1 MPSSNRFQQSS
12 PSEAGFVAKSYGG
25 MSGGATVGMHVDAMM
40 SSVVGS
46 SHHQL
51 PNTWLD
57 YHNNFEFD
65 PDAQQKQYDQLH
77 MNILETMKI
86 V

>member
-25 MSGGATVGMHVDAMM
+25 MSGGATMGMHVDAMM

-65 PDAQQKQYDQLH
+65 PDAQQK
-77 MNILETMKI
+77 
-86 V
+86 